1 MQTGFPESLKILKQC
16 LLVLEQIM
24 EFDKMLVGKLIHIS
38 VLRMFFS
45 AFSGCNI
52 FWLEIAFFAEII
64 IIIILND

>member
-38 VLRMFFS
+38 VLRMFFQLFLD
-45 AFSGCNI
+45 AT
-52 FWLEIAFFAEII
+52 FFG
-64 IIIILND
+64 